1 MRWVMLLAS
10 ATAFGQ
16 SFDLKPA
23 AVRQGETVRVS
34 SAGEAESAR
43 MNGRTVR
50 LFTQPEGARLGLMP
64 VPVDERP
71 GKYPVEFVAK
81 DGEVLH
87 TATVTVLDARYPRQN
102 IILGKA
108 QQALKPSPGEMET
121 VAAFRRNVSA
131 DRHWEEAFVAPVAG
145 CMSSLFGVRRLYNG
159 RYSGNFHSG
168 VDQRAPAGQPIRAF
182 SAGVVKLVRDFNI
195 HGGTVGI
202 DHGQGLQS
210 IYLHMSG
217 FAVKEGQ
224 AVRQGD
230 VIGYIGSTGR
240 STAPHLHWS
249 LYANGVPVS
258 PLQWVKLKTC
268 AAPVK
273 TRRKTR

>member
-1 MRWVMLLAS
+1 MRWVMLFA
-10 ATAFGQ
+10 ATAAWGQ
-16 SFDLKPA
+16 SFDLKPTA
-23 AVRQGETVRVS
+23 IRQGGTLRVS
-34 SAGEAESAR
+34 STGAAEAAR

-50 LFTQPEGARLGLMP
+50 LFTQADGARLGLMP
-64 VPVDERP
+64 VPVDGRP
-71 GKYPVEFVAK
+71 GKYPVEFLAK

-87 TATVTVLDARYPRQN
+87 TAAVRVLDARYTRQN

-121 VAAFRRNVSA
+121 VAAFRRHVSGE
-131 DRHWEEAFVAPVAG
+131 RHWEEPFTAPVAG
-145 CMSSLFGVRRLYNG
+145 CMSSLFGVRRFYNG

-168 VDQRAPAGQPIRAF
+168 VDQRSAEGRPIRALT
-182 SAGVVKLVRDFNI
+182 AGVVKLVRDFNI

-202 DHGQGLQS
+202 DHGQGLES

-224 AVRQGD
+224 AVRKGE

-249 LYANGVPVS
+249 LYANGVAVS
-258 PLQWVKLKTC
+258 PLEWVKLEPC
-268 AAPVK
+268 PAPVK
-273 TRRKTR
+273 AR